1 MQPVSS
7 LRVMAGKNSFFHLK
21 LSDPIRKSGRDGRA
35 RLMYPHN
42 GTSLVYNP
50 GNKEKSRCCRV

>member
-1 MQPVSS
+1 
-7 LRVMAGKNSFFHLK
+7 MAGKNSFFHLN